1 MKRMHEA
8 LKIRVMHC
16 FEGCTHQSRTSVR
29 SCRVQLSKPRLRRN
43 STEGRMIAKQEALRS
58 KDPEGENCEASEFK
72 FCAAKDPKGVHGAKA
87 T

>member
-1 MKRMHEA
+1 MEAALPRRGAGRQFKPEPRMA
-8 LKIRVMHC
+8 
-16 FEGCTHQSRTSVR
+16 
-29 SCRVQLSKPRLRRN
+29 
-43 STEGRMIAKQEALRS
+43 AKQEALRS

>member
-1 MKRMHEA
+1 M
-8 LKIRVMHC
+8 VC
-16 FEGCTHQSRTSVR
+16 
-29 SCRVQLSKPRLRRN
+29 LRRN